1 MDSPACALAAAR
13 KGHAQIPI
21 LMTHQTL
28 LIIGFVWPEPNSSA
42 AGGRMMQLIALFQQY
57 QWHVVFASTA
67 SDSDYMA
74 NLESLNVSRKSIV
87 LNDSGFDVYLSE
99 LNPTIVLFDRF
110 MTEEQFGWRVA
121 SVCPNALRILD
132 TEDLH
137 CLRQSRQ
144 KALKSAKDF
153 SISDLFA
160 EEIAKREI
168 ASILRSDISLMISE
182 FEMAL
187 LQEHFKVDSALLFYL
202 PLLCDS
208 IASEDLAKMPSF
220 EDRVDFVFIGNFH
233 HNPNKDAVVYLKEKI
248 WPIIHSQLPTAS
260 LHIYGAYPTAG
271 ILQMNS
277 PKTNFYVNGRAADA
291 KEVISKSKV
300 LLAPLRFGAGIK
312 GKLLE
317 AMQYGT
323 PSITTSIGAEA
334 MYGNLPW
341 NGSISDDPQQI
352 ANEAVQLYQDVNLWK
367 KAQQNGLE
375 IINNRFLKSLF
386 ETDFINHILSIQE
399 NLKSHRAN
407 NFFGAM
413 LLHHTMRSTEYLSRW
428 IEAKNKP

>member
-1 MDSPACALAAAR
+1 
-13 KGHAQIPI
+13 
-21 LMTHQTL
+21 MTQTL

-42 AGGRMMQLIALFQQY
+42 AGSRMMQLIALFQQY
-57 QWHVVFASTA
+57 QWQVAFASTA
-67 SDSDYMA
+67 SESDYMA

-87 LNDSGFDVYLSE
+87 LNDSAFDTYIAE

-121 SVCPNALRILD
+121 SFCQKALRILD

-137 CLRQSRQ
+137 CLRKVRQ
-144 KALKSAKDF
+144 KALKSGVDF

-182 FEMAL
+182 FEMFV
-187 LQEHFKVDSALLFYL
+187 LQENFKLDSALLFYL

-208 IASEDLAKMPSF
+208 LTSEALIEMPSF
-220 EDRVDFVFIGNFH
+220 EDRTDFVFIGNFH
-233 HNPNKDAVVYLKEKI
+233 HDPNKDAVVYLKEKI
-248 WPIIHSQLPTAS
+248 WPLIHTQLPKVS
-260 LHIYGAYPTAG
+260 MQIYGAYPTAA

-277 PKTNFYVNGRAADA
+277 PKTNFFVNGRAEDA
-291 KEVISKSKV
+291 KKVISTSKV

-334 MYGNLPW
+334 MNGSLPW
-341 NGSISDDPQQI
+341 NGTISDDPQQI
-352 ANEAVQLYQDVNLWK
+352 VNEAVQLYQDEILWK
-367 KAQQNGLE
+367 RVQQNGLE
-375 IINNRFLKSLF
+375 IINKRFLKNLF
-386 ETDFINHILSIQE
+386 ETDFINHILSIQG

-407 NFFGAM
+407 NFLGAM

>member
-1 MDSPACALAAAR
+1 MN
-13 KGHAQIPI
+13 H
-21 LMTHQTL
+21 HQTL

-42 AGGRMMQLIALFQQY
+42 AGSRMMQLIELFQHF

-74 NLESLNVSRKSIV
+74 NLEPLNISRKPIV

-121 SVCPNALRILD
+121 SVCPDALRILD

-137 CLRQSRQ
+137 CLRQARH
-144 KALKSAKDF
+144 KAVKSFIDF
-153 SISDLFA
+153 DIKDLFT
-160 EEIAKREI
+160 EEIAKREM
-168 ASILRSDISLMISE
+168 ASILRCDVSLIISE
-182 FEMAL
+182 FEMSV
-187 LQEHFKVDSALLFYL
+187 LQEHFKIDSSLLFYL
-202 PLLCDS
+202 PLLS
-208 IASEDLAKMPSF
+208 NMVSF
-220 EDRVDFVFIGNFH
+220 EDLNKMPKFNERKDFIFIGNFH
-233 HNPNKDAVVYLKEKI
+233 HDPNKDAVVYLKEKI
-248 WPIIHSQLPTAS
+248 WPLIQSQLPMTS
-260 LHIYGAYPTAG
+260 MQIYGAYPTAA
-271 ILQMNS
+271 ILQMNH
-277 PKTNFYVNGRAADA
+277 PKTNFCVNGRADDA
-291 KEVISKSKV
+291 KEVISRSKV

-323 PSITTSIGAEA
+323 PSVSTTIGAEA
-334 MYGNLPW
+334 MNGNLSW
-341 NGSISDDPQQI
+341 NGAISDDPQQI
-352 ANEAVQLYQDVNLWK
+352 ANEAVQLYQDENLWK
-367 KAQQNGLE
+367 NARQNGLE
-375 IINNRFLKSLF
+375 IINKRFLKSLF
-386 ETDFINHILSIQE
+386 ETDFINHILSIQG
-399 NLKSHRAN
+399 NLKSHRIN